1 MNASS
6 DLTSAS
12 AAQAASQAASQAV
25 SPLDPLVVPLVLSDP
40 EVLLAL
46 AEYPE
51 GPARSEFMLT
61 ALKIG
66 VLSLKAARGTLDSDV
81 VRREGDR
88 LMAQLGER
96 LNTWRGK
103 FEERV
108 NGSLSHYFDPQQGMF
123 VERVNRLTSADGE
136 LAGVVRRQVQ
146 EAEVSL
152 TQLFNQFV
160 GENSQLLQALDPT
173 GENHLV
179 VSLQRTLDAVVQGQ
193 NQAILEQFSL
203 DNRASALSRFLGELT
218 QRHGDLNQALSR
230 NLQDVVAEFSLDKED
245 SALSR
250 LVSRVDAAQRSVSA
264 ELSLDKEDSAL
275 SRMFRTMQKHQADV
289 LEQNHRLQVTLEAA
303 VQAMQARKE
312 ESAKSTRHG
321 IEFEVDLGEHLRPQ
335 VIAAGDVLQD
345 TGASTGLIPNCKVG
359 DYVITAG
366 PEKSAAGARIVVE
379 AKERADY
386 DLAKT
391 LEEADVARRNRSA
404 GVCVFVHS
412 TKTAQPSIP
421 TFARFGQDLVVQW
434 NAEDSASDVWLKAAL
449 MVAGALSVKAAGT
462 GGADAASFERIDRA
476 IERIRRH
483 VEGFEEIRT
492 SANTTQNAAERI
504 LKRARIMQE
513 GLENQ
518 VEELMGEL
526 LKLKDRELG

>member
-1 MNASS
+1 MTSQPDTPSS
-6 DLTSAS
+6 SETPAPVEATSA
-12 AAQAASQAASQAV
+12 AGR
-25 SPLDPLVVPLVLSDP
+25 PLEPVIVPLVISDP
-40 EVLLAL
+40 EVLQAVV
-46 AEYPE
+46 EYPD
-51 GPARSEFMLT
+51 GPARSNFLLT

-66 VLSLKAARGTLDSDV
+66 VLSLKAARGTLDSDT

-123 VERVNRLTSADGE
+123 VERVNRLTSADGD

-146 EAEVSL
+146 EAEASL

-160 GENSQLLQALDPT
+160 GENSQLLKALDPS
-173 GENHLV
+173 GENHLIA
-179 VSLQRTLDAVVQGQ
+179 SLQRTLDDVVRSQ

-218 QRHGDLNQALSR
+218 ARHGDLNQALSR

-275 SRMFRTMQKHQADV
+275 SRLFRTIQRHQADV

-303 VQAMQARKE
+303 LQALQARKE
-312 ESAKSTRHG
+312 EAAKSTRHG
-321 IEFEVDLGEHLRPQ
+321 FEFEADLGEHLRGQ
-335 VIAAGDVLQD
+335 VAAAGDVLQD

-366 PEKSAAGARIVVE
+366 PDKAAAGARIVVE

-421 TFARFGQDLVVQW
+421 SFARFGQDLVVQW
-434 NAEDSASDVWLKAAL
+434 NAEDDASDVWLKAAL
-449 MVAGALSVKAAGT
+449 MVATALSAKAAST

-476 IERIRRH
+476 IERIRKQ

-492 SANTTQNAAERI
+492 SANTTQSAAERI
-504 LKRARIMQE
+504 LRRARIMQE
-513 GLENQ
+513 TLDSQ
-518 VEELMGEL
+518 VEELVGEL
-526 LKLKDRELG
+526 VKLKERDPR